1 MEEER
6 EYQRIEVNA
15 YQTGITKE
23 ILSHYPKEV
32 QKDFMEFVMTVP
44 FIKNLISPNRQY
56 AKDRPRDDKGR
67 IIVDLA
73 NPHILEDMDYFRPAA
88 IKFQRDGRYTD
99 LKPNRNPNSAYG
111 KWLREETRRCWEGYV
126 RPSDGEWVTGYMYFY
141 LNYVPMMVTK
151 ADKDSKKKRASRI
164 EGFPEVWE
172 ATYWRF
178 HYIDQARNG
187 GLYNN
192 FEGGNHAVELSKR
205 GSGKSFCLASVMA
218 HNLILG
224 ENMEAHKRTTTILT
238 AYLREYLAE
247 KDGTFSKFTPI
258 KSFLAENMP
267 AWPRRMLTDSPNKMS
282 WKQGYKDKFTGADMG
297 DQNIL
302 LGLSSKDDVSKIR
315 GKRGYILFEEFGSFP
330 NLIDIYNNVRDG
342 MKEGPY
348 VYGLAYLVGTAGD
361 KDSDFHGA
369 QELVYNPKGYDVY
382 AIPNN
387 WDRPNQGRPWFAFFT
402 PAYINLKGF
411 YNKDG
416 VTDVVGGLLFL
427 LNERWKAKYET
438 SDPKTIIKVVSNM
451 PVTPSEAMIQGGVS
465 QFPVTDI
472 ENRILEIN
480 SNPNFYDSTYVGQIA
495 LADGKVSFTPTSDAP
510 IRYYQQKDN
519 KNMPGAIEIFEMPQK
534 DSNGNVYENRYIAG
548 ADPYDND
555 ESTTT
560 SLGSILI
567 LDLMT
572 DRIVAEYT
580 GRPPMADD
588 YFEICRRLCLFYN
601 ARLNYEN
608 NKKGLFAHFS
618 RMNSTYLLTDVLEI
632 LVDKQMTKPG
642 GVGNTA
648 KGTNASQSVNGWARQ
663 LITKYLLTPQTTIIA
678 EEGEEKEVTKH
689 NLDFIK
695 NKALLI
701 ELSQWNQFGNFD
713 RVSAMGMLML
723 IREDKLRLMGG
734 QYNGRDEGIPDPDD
748 IANDEYWKN
757 NFKDTGEDMIMEM
770 MYKKESGY
778 PASKKITGL

>member
-1 MEEER
+1 MGGIFGEEFMEEEKD
-6 EYQRIEVNA
+6 YYKIEVNR
-15 YQTGITKE
+15 YQTEITE
-23 ILSHYPKEV
+23 ELLSQYPKEV
-32 QKDFMEFVMTVP
+32 QKDFWDFVMSVP
-44 FIKNLISPNRQY
+44 FIKNLISPKRQY

-73 NPHILEDMDYFRPAA
+73 NPHILENMDYFRPAA
-88 IKFQRDGRYTD
+88 LKFQKDGRYTD
-99 LKPNRNPNSAYG
+99 LKPNRNPNSPFG
-111 KWLREETRRCWEGYV
+111 RWIREEIRRCWEGYV

-151 ADKDSKKKRASRI
+151 ADKDAKKKRASRI

-205 GSGKSFCLASVMA
+205 GSGKSFCLASIMC
-218 HNLILG
+218 HNLLLG
-224 ENMEAHKRTTTILT
+224 ENKEAHKRTTTILT

-247 KDGTFSKFTPI
+247 KDGTFSKFVPI
-258 KSFLAENMP
+258 KSFLAEHTQL
-267 AWPRRMLTDSPNKMS
+267 PRRMLTDSPNKMS
-282 WKQGYKDKFTGADMG
+282 WRSGYKDRLTGAEMG

-302 LGLSSKDDVSKIR
+302 LGLSSKDDVAKIR

-330 NLIDIYNNVRDG
+330 NLIEIYNNVRDG

-361 KDSDFHGA
+361 KDSDFDGA

-382 AIPNN
+382 AVPNN
-387 WDRPNQGRPWFAFFT
+387 WDKPNQGRPWFAFFT
-402 PAYINLKGF
+402 PAYINLKGYF
-411 YNKDG
+411 NKDG
-416 VTDVVGGLLFL
+416 VTDVVGSILFL

-451 PVTPSEAMIQGGVS
+451 PITPSEAMIQGGVS

-480 SNPNFYDSTYVGQIA
+480 ANPNFYDSTYVGQIA

-519 KNMPGAIEIFEMPQK
+519 KNMPGAVEIFEMPVK
-534 DSNGNVYENRYIAG
+534 DSSGNVYENRYIAG

-648 KGTNASQSVNGWARQ
+648 KGTNASNSVNGWARQ
-663 LITKYLLTPQTTIIA
+663 LITKYLLTPQTIIVA
-678 EEGEEKEVTKH
+678 GEGEEKEVTRH

-701 ELSQWNQFGNFD
+701 ELSQWNPVGNFD

-723 IREDKLRLMGG
+723 LREDKLRLMGG
-734 QYNGRDEGIPDPDD
+734 SYNGRDDDVPDPNDV
-748 IANDEYWKN
+748 ANDEYWKN
-757 NFKDTGEDMIMEM
+757 NYKGTDEDALMEM
-770 MYKKESGY
+770 IYKRENG
-778 PASKKITGL
+778 

>member
-1 MEEER
+1 MEEEK
-6 EYQRIEVNA
+6 EYQNIPVNQ
-15 YQTGITKE
+15 YQTPITKE
-23 ILSHYPKEV
+23 LLDVYPKEV
-32 QKDFMEFVMTVP
+32 QKDFWDFVLSVP
-44 FIKNLISPNRQY
+44 FIKSLISPNRQR

-88 IKFQRDGRYTD
+88 LKYMKDGRYTD
-99 LKPNRNPNSAYG
+99 LKPNKNPNSPYG
-111 KWLREETRRCWEGYV
+111 RWIREETRRCWEGYV

-151 ADKDSKKKRASRI
+151 ADKDKRKKRASRT

-187 GLYNN
+187 GLYND
-192 FEGGNHAVELSKR
+192 FAGGNHAVELSKR
-205 GSGKSFCLASVMA
+205 GSGKSFCLASIMA

-224 ENMEAHKRTTTILT
+224 ENREAHKRTTTILT

-247 KDGTFSKFTPI
+247 KDGTFSKFIPI
-258 KSFLAENMP
+258 KSFLAEHMQ
-267 AWPRRMLTDSPNKMS
+267 WPRRMLTDSPNKMS
-282 WKQGYKDKFTGADMG
+282 WRSGYKDKFTGAEVG

-302 LGLSSKDDVSKIR
+302 LGLSSKDDVAKIR

-348 VYGLAYLVGTAGD
+348 VYGLAYLVGPAGD
-361 KDSDFHGA
+361 KDSDFHCA

-382 AIPNN
+382 ALPNV

-402 PAYINLKGF
+402 PAYINLKGY

-438 SDPKTIIKVVSNM
+438 GDPRTIIKVVSNM

-472 ENRILEIN
+472 ENRIIEIN
-480 SNPNFYDSTYVGQIA
+480 ANPNFYDNVLVGQMA
-495 LADGKVSFTPTSDAP
+495 LTGGKVSFMPTADTP
-510 IRYYQQKDN
+510 IRFFNRKDN
-519 KNMPGAIEIFEMPQK
+519 KMMPGAVEIFEEPQK
-534 DSNGNVYENRYIAG
+534 DAHGNVYENRYIAG

-560 SLGSILI
+560 SLGSIII

-572 DRIVAEYT
+572 DRLVAEYT

-588 YFEICRRLCLFYN
+588 YFEVCRRLCLYYN

-632 LVDKQMTKPG
+632 LVDKQMMKPG

-648 KGTNASQSVNGWARQ
+648 KGTNASQPVNGWARQ
-663 LITKYLLTPQTTIIA
+663 LLVKYLLKPVITIV
-678 EEGEEKEVTKH
+678 EENGEEKEVTRH

-701 ELSQWNQFGNFD
+701 EMAEWNPLGNFD

-723 IREDKLRLMGG
+723 LREYRLRLYGGNYREDEAGV
-734 QYNGRDEGIPDPDD
+734 YDPDD
-748 IANDEYWKN
+748 IVNDPYWEN
-757 NFKDTGEDMIMEM
+757 NYKDMSDEDFLQQLMRE
-770 MYKKESGY
+770 
-778 PASKKITGL
+778 